1 MRVNR
6 IVEKTFAEGPGCRFC
21 IWVQGCNHNCEG
33 CFATELWDYEKGYEI
48 SAHEIINRF
57 QLVEDELDGITFLG
71 GEPFDKASELSEVAK
86 YVKSVQKN
94 VITFTGYSYA
104 ELKGRDDIGTKA
116 LLENTDLLID
126 GEFVKEKTDYSRPLV
141 GSSNQKFYYLG
152 DGISKSQIE
161 NYKNRF
167 ELRYDEH
174 GTIRFNGMGNVEKL
188 KELIDKMKN

>member
-1 MRVNR
+1 MRVHR

-21 IWVQGCNHNCEG
+21 IWVQGCNHKCEG
-33 CFATELWDYEKGYEI
+33 CFATELWNYEKGFEI
-48 SAHEIINRF
+48 SANEIINRF
-57 QLVEDELDGITFLG
+57 QLVEDELDGITILG
-71 GEPFDKASELSEVAK
+71 GEPFDKASELSKIAQ
-86 YVKSVQKN
+86 YVKSIQKN

-104 ELKGRDDIGTKA
+104 ELKARDDDGTKA

-152 DGISKSQIE
+152 DGISKAQIE